1 MRITCPSCASHF
13 ELPSELLGKKGRA
26 LKCATCQHSWYQAAQ
41 VESLDLASV
50 MGEDYAA
57 QAANAQAGAQAG
69 RPQQQ
74 QAQQRAQQQ
83 RPQGI
88 QRVPPIAN
96 AQAAAAQN
104 ARNLLASALGAVE
117 GQRGGVQ
124 AGALGAPREPGR
136 NVQAAPIRQQQP
148 NPAAQMPGTPPV
160 PPGAVSM
167 MSRRNQF
174 QQRPNQGAGAPPTT
188 AQSWF
193 AGTAR
198 ASGAPQ
204 QQQPGAQGAPGA
216 QPQAA
221 AVLAGN
227 RAGLP
232 VSPNAPGQGAVS
244 WMQQPGAQQQ
254 MPQAAPL
261 GMPGAHA
268 GPGVAPLPGQSMRGQ
283 AGAAPAP
290 GQAAVSWMNPQG
302 QIVPPG
308 TPGAVPVAMPPGMA
322 PGMPQ
327 GVPPGMQ
334 GGPGQMPMGAMPGM
348 PPGAM
353 GAMGGPGA
361 NIMTAALGA
370 PTSPAQAQAAALA
383 GQSMRGQAGAAAA
396 PGQAAV
402 SWMNP
407 QGQIVP
413 PGTPGAVPVAM
424 PPGAQGVGAAPL
436 PGQSMRGQAG
446 AQGAP
451 GEAAV
456 SWMKPGAQ
464 GAPGAPGQSMMD
476 RAPPAGPGAA
486 AVSQISNE
494 IIAPGQ
500 GARSLLDGSQV
511 APGAP
516 GQSMLDNAG
525 ASGGPGAAG
534 AAPGAP
540 GAQPGQSMMDPGAS
554 GGPGAGPQAA
564 AAAAAGASEE
574 DDPFAEAGASGGPG
588 AGPGAKKAE
597 AELVAGA
604 AGGPKAAGELKADAA
619 KKNEAGASGGPGGKS
634 AAAAAAALGTDED
647 EELVDPDA
655 DRPNFGS
662 ADEEESEA
670 EAEEGADDGFAQIA
684 SRAGGGR
691 GGPAAPVKIR
701 KPLDPA
707 YTTAIMMA
715 GFVGV
720 IVATLWFARAELA
733 KILPQIQ
740 ALYDTVGVEAPK
752 PGDGLSITESSKRLQ
767 RIGGVETLV
776 VRGYVANI
784 GEIPR
789 TVPGLRLELYNEK
802 REVIQSETAN
812 APAALLDPAASSEFV
827 IRLKLPQLNLAKGGY
842 AVVWDTQTE
851 N

>member
-1 MRITCPSCASHF
+1 M
-13 ELPSELLGKKGRA
+13 
-26 LKCATCQHSWYQAAQ
+26 
-41 VESLDLASV
+41 ESLDLASV
-50 MGEDYAA
+50 MGDDYAA
-57 QAANAQAGAQAG
+57 QAANAQGNAQAA
-69 RPQQQ
+69 RQQP

-88 QRVPPIAN
+88 QRVPPIPN

-117 GQRGGVQ
+117 GQRGAQ

-136 NVQAAPIRQQQP
+136 NVQAAPLRQQQP
-148 NPAAQMPGTPPV
+148 NPAAPAPGTPPV

-167 MSRRNQF
+167 LSRRNQF

-198 ASGAPQ
+198 GSQAPQ
-204 QQQPGAQGAPGA
+204 QQQPGATGAPGA

-232 VSPNAPGQGAVS
+232 PAPNAPGQGAVS
-244 WMQQPGAQQQ
+244 WMQQPGVQQQ
-254 MPQAAPL
+254 MPQGAPL

-268 GPGVAPLPGQSMRGQ
+268 GPGAAPLPGQSMRGQ

-290 GQAAVSWMNPQG
+290 GQGAISWMNPQG

-308 TPGAVPVAMPPGMA
+308 TPGAAPVAMPPGMA
-322 PGMPQ
+322 PGMPGMPGMPQ
-327 GVPPGMQ
+327 GLPPGMQ

-353 GAMGGPGA
+353 GGPGA
-361 NIMTAALGA
+361 NIMTAGLGA

-383 GQSMRGQAGAAAA
+383 GQSMLGQAGAAQA
-396 PGQAAV
+396 PGQGAV
-402 SWMNP
+402 SWMNQ

-413 PGTPGAVPVAM
+413 PGTPGAAPVAM
-424 PPGAQGVGAAPL
+424 PPGMQGVSAAPL
-436 PGQSMRGQAG
+436 PGQSMRGPAG

-456 SWMKPGAQ
+456 SWMKPGAP

-476 RAPPAGPGAA
+476 RNLPAGPGAA

-494 IIAPGQ
+494 IMAPGQ
-500 GARSLLDGSQV
+500 GARSLLDGSEV

-525 ASGGPGAAG
+525 ASGGPGAAA
-534 AAPGAP
+534 AAPAAA

-564 AAAAAGASEE
+564 GAAAEGASEQG
-574 DDPFAEAGASGGPG
+574 DPLADGGASGGPG
-588 AGPGAKKAE
+588 AGPSGKKAE

-604 AGGPKAAGELKADAA
+604 AGAPKAAGELKTDAAA
-619 KKNEAGASGGPGGKS
+619 KKKDAGASGGPSGKS
-634 AAAAAAALGTDED
+634 AAAAAAALGADED

-662 ADEEESEA
+662 TGEDETEEEA
-670 EAEEGADDGFAQIA
+670 EDGAEDGFAQIA

-691 GGPAAPVKIR
+691 GTPAAPVKIR

-707 YTTAIMMA
+707 YTTAIMMV
-715 GFVGV
+715 GFVGI

-733 KILPQIQ
+733 KLLPQIQ

-767 RIGGVETLV
+767 RIGGIETLV

-784 GEIPR
+784 GDIPR

-802 REVIQSETAN
+802 HEVIQSETAN

-827 IRLKLPQLNLAKGGY
+827 IRLELPQLNLAKGGY
-842 AVVWDTQTE
+842 AVVWDTTTE
-851 N
+851 D